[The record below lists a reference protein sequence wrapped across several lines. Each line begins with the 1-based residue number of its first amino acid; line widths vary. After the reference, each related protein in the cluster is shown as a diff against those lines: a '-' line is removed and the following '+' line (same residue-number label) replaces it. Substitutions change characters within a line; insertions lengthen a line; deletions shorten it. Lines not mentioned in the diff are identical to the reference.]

1 MEKATVLFL
10 CPHGAAKS
18 VLAATYFQQLVQERE
33 LPFRAD
39 FAGTEPDETIMP
51 SVVALLAT
59 EEMDVSLHRPRL
71 VMPDELESA
80 YHVVS
85 LGCPTTDLPATPASF
100 ESWDDV
106 PLVSQNAPLAAAHIR
121 AYVEALVNRLADD
134 SRR

>member
-18 VLAATYFQQLVQERE
+18 VLAATYFQQMVQERE

-59 EEMDVSLHRPRL
+59 EGIDVSSHHPHLITS
-71 VMPDELESA
+71 DELESA

-85 LGCPTTDLPATPASF
+85 LGCPVTDLPATPTSF

-106 PLVSQNAPLAAAHIR
+106 PLVSQNTSRAATHIR
-121 AYVEALVNRLADD
+121 DHVTALVNRLAV
-134 SRR
+134 